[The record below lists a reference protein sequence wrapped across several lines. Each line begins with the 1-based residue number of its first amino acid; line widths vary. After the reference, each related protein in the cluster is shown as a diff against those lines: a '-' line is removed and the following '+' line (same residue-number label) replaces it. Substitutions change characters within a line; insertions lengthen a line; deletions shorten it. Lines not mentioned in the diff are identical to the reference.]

1 MAKRASFE
9 EDLARLRRIAKGEAT
24 ESSLGTLRKAM
35 SGTNPLLVSTAAS
48 AAAKL
53 GMKELLPDLV
63 ASFERFMA
71 KPGKEDKGCT
81 AKTALAEALETLGYE
96 HDQPFLRGV
105 RYFQLEPAYGGEVDT
120 AARLRSVCAAALV
133 RTGRR
138 EDVLF
143 ELTTLL
149 MDREPEP
156 RRVAAQNL
164 GFALPS
170 EASELLLR
178 LKVLAGDESPEVL
191 GDCFSSLLYLAPERS
206 FDFVVGFL
214 ASASADVV
222 QAASIALAQSQLR
235 QRAVPV
241 LVDRF
246 QGSIGAEYKEIM
258 LASIALARVPPA
270 VEFLVKVIAEEHPD
284 LAATAIRAMSGCRGD
299 DRLQERV
306 RSVVISRGVPMLAEE
321 FAKSF
326 RA

>member
-9 EDLARLRRIAKGEAT
+9 EELAQLRRIAKGEAT
-24 ESSLGTLRKAM
+24 EGSIGTLRKAL
-35 SGTNPLLVSTAAS
+35 SGTNPLLVSKAAG

-53 GMKELLPDLV
+53 GMKEILPNLV
-63 ASFERFMA
+63 ETFDRFMA

-81 AKTALAEALETLGYE
+81 AKTALAEALESLGYE
-96 HDQPFLRGV
+96 HHEPFLKGV
-105 RYFQLEPAYGGEVDT
+105 RCMQLEPGYGGETDT

-138 EDVLF
+138 EDVLL

-164 GFALPS
+164 GFALSS

-191 GDCFSSLLYLAPERS
+191 GDCFSSLLHVAPERS

-214 ASASADVV
+214 ANRDPDVM

-235 QRAVPV
+235 ARALPI

-246 QGSIGAEYKEIM
+246 RAGVGTESKEIM
-258 LASIALARVPPA
+258 LSSIALARVPAA
-270 VEFLVKVIAEEHPD
+270 VDFLLKVAADEHPD
-284 LAATAIRAMSGCRGD
+284 LAAAAVRAMSSYRTD
-299 DRLQERV
+299 DELRERV
-306 RSVVISRGVPMLAEE
+306 RSIVVSRGLRMLSEE
-321 FAKSF
+321 FATSF
-326 RA
+326 RP